1 MDRFKTIETVF
12 HEQKMQLEVSRKY
25 NTVWDK
31 KTLQNPVKMNTK
43 RSKQKQN
50 CGSYG
55 LLFGSGGFRKS
66 SGGFFGNRRGS
77 GGFWF
82 WWF

>member
-1 MDRFKTIETVF
+1 
-12 HEQKMQLEVSRKY
+12 
-25 NTVWDK
+25 
-31 KTLQNPVKMNTK
+31 MNTK

-82 WWF
+82 RWFSAGR

>member
-1 MDRFKTIETVF
+1 M
-12 HEQKMQLEVSRKY
+12 S
-25 NTVWDK
+25 
-31 KTLQNPVKMNTK
+31 TK

-82 WWF
+82 WWFSIGRPIFLILESSCLSEIESRECF

>member
-1 MDRFKTIETVF
+1 M
-12 HEQKMQLEVSRKY
+12 S
-25 NTVWDK
+25 
-31 KTLQNPVKMNTK
+31 TK

-82 WWF
+82 WWFSAGR